1 MSSSRRGVN
10 ARREWQRLL
19 LEFLLVTRTTSLL
32 LFTYGGR
39 AVLVILATGEHRSET
54 SRLIVRTLD
63 TRRGERIGINAPIAR
78 PIPVSYTHLTL
89 PTIYSV

>member
-1 MSSSRRGVN
+1 MN

-63 TRRGERIGINAPIAR
+63 TRRSERVGINAPIAR
-78 PIPVSYTHLTL
+78 PIRLAHHHSDLIVGD
-89 PTIYSV
+89 V